1 MSKKCDDFGVQSVV
15 PSWNFF
21 VSSVKYASGA
31 TRRPT
36 DPPGARD
43 ACIGIHETF
52 PAGVLARGT
61 GIDYAVSHIATSP
74 ASRFSHQGL
83 FVSSRA
89 GGRVRLAQAAA
100 LRLDLAAWGTLCYLA
115 QMLSCRGW
123 AHAVPFLTSSSP
135 ALRCRRAQRRRDF
148 LTLSLVRP
156 TTPVS
161 VGTMFWIAARH
172 VKLLFI
178 CVRSCSLGA
187 TLGDEL
193 ASVRTNTWP

>member
-61 GIDYAVSHIATSP
+61 GIDCAVSHIATSS
-74 ASRFSHQGL
+74 ASRFSHKGL

-100 LRLDLAAWGTLCYLA
+100 LRLDLAAWGTLCYADAVLPGLGPRCALPNVVLA
-115 QMLSCRGW
+115 C
-123 AHAVPFLTSSSP
+123 A
-135 ALRCRRAQRRRDF
+135 ALPPC
-148 LTLSLVRP
+148 T
-156 TTPVS
+156 TTPGLS
-161 VGTMFWIAARH
+161 HPELSPSHNASFRRH
-172 VKLLFI
+172 NVLDCRKA
-178 CVRSCSLGA
+178 C
-187 TLGDEL
+187 E
-193 ASVRTNTWP
+193 ASVHLCPIVFVGRHLG